1 MRGLQV
7 PSRTLSWNLLVF
19 TFCFALR
26 VRPSP
31 RRFPRQVI
39 CLGMTWSPAP
49 FWQLACPSA
58 TVCCPARDDITAWVS
73 LRVCLQNQEEGVPRD
88 EFSTWTCRGK
98 LISHFKEAPGG
109 CLAISGGSSPWSVWA
124 VFSVF
129 TLGERTR
136 DGWAE
141 EECLDECG
149 RERQSFYVQ
158 SCRDWLQEM
167 FFSLRRRRSSLR
179 GPELTVCGSS
189 PCLHVHSTSIPHGC
203 WEAFTC
209 SHPEAPQTSRG
220 PSGEQGKPL
229 KANPPCRDAADSH
242 TVHLLIH
249 FSGKVSGNWDV
260 AQVASCFVWKGG
272 R

>member
-1 MRGLQV
+1 MCGLQV

-58 TVCCPARDDITAWVS
+58 TVCCPARDEITARVFLS
-73 LRVCLQNQEEGVPRD
+73 ACTLRVCLQNQEERVPRD
-88 EFSTWTCRGK
+88 EFSTWTCRDQGK

-109 CLAISGGSSPWSVWA
+109 YLTILVGSKPWSVWA

-129 TLGERTR
+129 MPGERTR
-136 DGWAE
+136 EGWAK

-149 RERQSFYVQ
+149 RERERFYTQ
-158 SCRDWLQEM
+158 SCRDWLRVFMSVPEM
-167 FFSLRRRRSSLR
+167 FFSFRRRRSS
-179 GPELTVCGSS
+179 PERPRTNSVCGSS

-209 SHPEAPQTSRG
+209 SDPEAPQENRG
-220 PSGEQGKPL
+220 
-229 KANPPCRDAADSH
+229 NH
-242 TVHLLIH
+242 
-249 FSGKVSGNWDV
+249 
-260 AQVASCFVWKGG
+260 
-272 R
+272 